1 MPMNLQGEI
10 LAATI
15 LGLLSGLLLVL
26 LFLRRQMRRR
36 RQGVVLVVVVA
47 LFVGLSFHAAWR
59 LEHYCNQSYPHV
71 DCVSD
76 RYDGVLWA
84 IFRPMRRLYRGA
96 RHLLAQ

>member
-1 MPMNLQGEI
+1 MPTNLQGEI

-36 RQGVVLVVVVA
+36 RQGVALVVVA
-47 LFVGLSFHAAWR
+47 LFVGLSSRAAWR

-84 IFRPMRRLYRGA
+84 IFRPMRRLYREVG
-96 RHLLAQ
+96 HLFAQ

>member
-1 MPMNLQGEI
+1 MPTNLQGEI
-10 LAATI
+10 LTATI

-36 RQGVVLVVVVA
+36 RQGVALVVVVA
-47 LFVGLSFHAAWR
+47 LFVGLSSHAAWR

-84 IFRPMRRLYRGA
+84 IFRPMRRLYREVGQ
-96 RHLLAQ
+96 LFAQ